1 MKFSVLLF
9 FVFVSLTQAQSLT
22 IAAASDLG
30 FAIKELVA
38 DFKKK
43 QPDAEISLIL
53 GSSGKFYHQILNGA
67 PYDLYFS
74 ADIAYP
80 EKLLDSGHAVGEV
93 SLYATGR
100 IVLWSRQID
109 VKTLRAQ
116 ALLHESVKKIAIAN
130 PEHAPYGARAKEFLQ
145 SNAMWQKVEP
155 NLVYGENI
163 SQAANYALMGGA
175 DIGII
180 ALSLA
185 VAPTMADK
193 GSFWLIPSEM
203 HQPLEQGYVLL
214 KRAEN
219 NPLQKAF
226 RNYLKSDEALK
237 IFSKYGF
244 SASK

>member
-9 FVFVSLTQAQSLT
+9 FVFVSFAQAQSLT
-22 IAAASDLG
+22 IAAASDLS
-30 FAIKELVA
+30 FAIKELIS
-38 DFKKK
+38 DFKKT

-53 GSSGKFYHQILNGA
+53 GSSGKFYHQILSGA

-74 ADIAYP
+74 ADVSYP
-80 EKLLDSGHAVGEV
+80 EKLLASGHAVGEV
-93 SLYATGR
+93 SLYAIGR

-109 VKTLRAQ
+109 VNTLRVE
-116 ALLHESVKKIAIAN
+116 ALLQEKVKKIAIAN
-130 PEHAPYGARAKEFLQ
+130 PEHAPYGARAKEFLH
-145 SNAMWQKVEP
+145 SNKMWEKVEP
-155 NLVYGENI
+155 KLVYGENI

-193 GSFWLIPSEM
+193 GAFWLIPNEM
-203 HQPLEQGYVLL
+203 HQSLKQGYVLL
-214 KRAEN
+214 KRAEK

-226 RNYLKSDEALK
+226 RQYLKSDGALK

-244 SASK
+244 AADK